1 MQALFVSTMRL
12 MEPKRP
18 RGQPRKP
25 DPASVRINVRVTP
38 GEREAYKA
46 KARKAKA
53 PSLSAWLKG
62 LAERE

>member
-1 MQALFVSTMRL
+1 VQALFVSTIRL
-12 MEPKRP
+12 MEPKR
-18 RGQPRKP
+18 RGQPPKK
-25 DPASVRINVRVTP
+25 DPASARINVRVTP
-38 GEREAYKA
+38 GELAGYKA

>member
-1 MQALFVSTMRL
+1 MDKPR
-12 MEPKRP
+12 
-18 RGQPRKP
+18 RGQPPKK

-38 GEREAYKA
+38 GERETYKA
-46 KARKAKA
+46 KAKRARA

>member
-1 MQALFVSTMRL
+1 

-38 GEREAYKA
+38 GEREAYKV
-46 KARKAKA
+46 KAKQARA